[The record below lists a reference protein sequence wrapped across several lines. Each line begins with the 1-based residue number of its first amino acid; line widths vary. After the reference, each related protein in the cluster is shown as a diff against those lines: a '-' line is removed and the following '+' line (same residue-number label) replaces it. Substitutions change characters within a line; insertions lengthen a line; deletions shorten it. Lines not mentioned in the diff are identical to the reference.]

1 MACYN
6 GLKQKFEQNPH
17 LKDALLETGNKI
29 LVEASYDDILGT
41 GIPLAGDQ
49 CLSKPKSKSY
59 GILGRILMHI

>member
-41 GIPLAGDQ
+41 GIPLAGLQ
-49 CLSKPKSKSY
+49 HY
-59 GILGRILMHI
+59 